1 MYHFYHSKTC
11 SEVIYID
18 FFFNDTATSEIYTIS
33 DIVVQ
38 IFGAIVLLT
47 TAQVAAKDNTLL
59 TPYDIVSKIQIVIF
73 LLYMLYRIVILY
85 KVEKR
90 TIPMVMGIILVLA
103 FVLNNIPS
111 IGGSISLISAVV
123 NALTFVLWIY
133 DIKLIFLDEKDKS
146 SEAAEN

>member
-1 MYHFYHSKTC
+1 MELRNKAKLFWW
-11 SEVIYID
+11 
-18 FFFNDTATSEIYTIS
+18 IYTIS
-33 DIVVQ
+33 DAIIQ

-59 TPYDIVSKIQIVIF
+59 TPYDIAFKVQIVIF
-73 LLYMLYRIVILY
+73 LLYMLYRIVVLY

-90 TIPMVMGIILVLA
+90 MVPMVMGIILVLA

-111 IGGSISLISAVV
+111 ICGSISLISAVV

-146 SEAAEN
+146 SEATEN

>member
-1 MYHFYHSKTC
+1 MELRNKAQLFWW
-11 SEVIYID
+11 
-18 FFFNDTATSEIYTIS
+18 IYTIS
-33 DIVVQ
+33 DIAVQ

-59 TPYDIVSKIQIVIF
+59 TPYDIVSKVQIVIF

-90 TIPMVMGIILVLA
+90 TIPMIVGIILVLA

-111 IGGSISLISAVV
+111 IGGSISVVV
-123 NALTFVLWIY
+123 NALTLVLWIY

-146 SEAAEN
+146 SEATEN

>member
-1 MYHFYHSKTC
+1 MNLQNKAKLFWW
-11 SEVIYID
+11 
-18 FFFNDTATSEIYTIS
+18 IYTIS
-33 DIVVQ
+33 DIAIQ
-38 IFGAIVLLT
+38 IFGAIVLLA
-47 TAQVAAKDNTLL
+47 TAQVAAKNNTLL
-59 TPYDIVSKIQIVIF
+59 TPYDIISKIQIVIF

-85 KVEKR
+85 KAEKR

-146 SEAAEN
+146 SKTAENEIS

>member
-1 MYHFYHSKTC
+1 MELRNKAKLFWW
-11 SEVIYID
+11 
-18 FFFNDTATSEIYTIS
+18 IYTIS
-33 DIVVQ
+33 DIAVQ

-59 TPYDIVSKIQIVIF
+59 TPYDIAFKVQIVIF
-73 LLYMLYRIVILY
+73 LLYMLYRIVVLY

-90 TIPMVMGIILVLA
+90 MVPMVMGIILVLA

-111 IGGSISLISAVV
+111 IGGSISVVV
-123 NALTFVLWIY
+123 NALTLVLWIY

-146 SEAAEN
+146 SEATEN

>member
-1 MYHFYHSKTC
+1 MELRNKAKLFWW
-11 SEVIYID
+11 
-18 FFFNDTATSEIYTIS
+18 IYTIS
-33 DIVVQ
+33 DIAVQ

-59 TPYDIVSKIQIVIF
+59 TPYDIVSKVQIVIF

-90 TIPMVMGIILVLA
+90 TIPMIVGIILVLA

-123 NALTFVLWIY
+123 DALTFVLWIY

-146 SEAAEN
+146 SEATEN

>member
-1 MYHFYHSKTC
+1 MNLQNKAKLFWW
-11 SEVIYID
+11 
-18 FFFNDTATSEIYTIS
+18 IYTIS

-59 TPYDIVSKIQIVIF
+59 TPYDIISKIQIVIF

-90 TIPMVMGIILVLA
+90 MIPMVMGIILVLA
-103 FVLNNIPS
+103 FVLNNIPH

>member
-1 MYHFYHSKTC
+1 MELRNKAQLFWW
-11 SEVIYID
+11 
-18 FFFNDTATSEIYTIS
+18 IYTIS
-33 DIVVQ
+33 DIAVQ

-59 TPYDIVSKIQIVIF
+59 TPYDIVSKVQIVIF

-90 TIPMVMGIILVLA
+90 TIPMIVGILLVLA

-146 SEAAEN
+146 SEATEN

>member
-1 MYHFYHSKTC
+1 MNLQNKAKLFWW
-11 SEVIYID
+11 
-18 FFFNDTATSEIYTIS
+18 IYTIS
-33 DIVVQ
+33 DIAIQ
-38 IFGAIVLLT
+38 IFGAIVLLA
-47 TAQVAAKDNTLL
+47 TAQVAAKNNTLL
-59 TPYDIVSKIQIVIF
+59 TPYDIVSKIQIVIY

-85 KVEKR
+85 KAEKR

-146 SEAAEN
+146 SKTAENEIS

>member
-1 MYHFYHSKTC
+1 MNLQNKAKLFWW
-11 SEVIYID
+11 
-18 FFFNDTATSEIYTIS
+18 IYTIS

-85 KVEKR
+85 KAEKR
-90 TIPMVMGIILVLA
+90 TIPMVMGIILVLT

-111 IGGSISLISAVV
+111 IGGSVSLISEVV
-123 NALTFVLWIY
+123 NALTLVLWIY
-133 DIKLIFLDEKDKS
+133 DIKLIFLNEKDKS
-146 SEAAEN
+146 SEATEN

>member
-1 MYHFYHSKTC
+1 MELRNKAKLFWW
-11 SEVIYID
+11 
-18 FFFNDTATSEIYTIS
+18 IYTIS
-33 DIVVQ
+33 DAIIQ

-47 TAQVAAKDNTLL
+47 TTQVAAEDNTLL
-59 TPYDIVSKIQIVIF
+59 TPYDIVSKVQIVIF

-90 TIPMVMGIILVLA
+90 TIPMIAGILLVLT

-146 SEAAEN
+146 SEATEN

>member
-1 MYHFYHSKTC
+1 MNLQNKAKLFWW
-11 SEVIYID
+11 
-18 FFFNDTATSEIYTIS
+18 IYTIS

-85 KVEKR
+85 KAEKR

>member
-1 MYHFYHSKTC
+1 MKLRNKAKLFWW
-11 SEVIYID
+11 
-18 FFFNDTATSEIYTIS
+18 IYTIS
-33 DIVVQ
+33 DAIIQ

-47 TAQVAAKDNTLL
+47 TAQVNAKDNTLL
-59 TPYDIVSKIQIVIF
+59 TPYDIAFKIQIVIF

-85 KVEKR
+85 KAEKR

-146 SEAAEN
+146 SEAAENEIL

>member
-1 MYHFYHSKTC
+1 MELQNKAKLFWW
-11 SEVIYID
+11 
-18 FFFNDTATSEIYTIS
+18 IYTIS

-47 TAQVAAKDNTLL
+47 TAQVAAEDNTLL

-90 TIPMVMGIILVLA
+90 MIPMVMGIILVLA

-111 IGGSISLISAVV
+111 IGGSISVVV
-123 NALTFVLWIY
+123 NALTLVLWIY

-146 SEAAEN
+146 SEATEN

>member
-1 MYHFYHSKTC
+1 MELRNKAKLFWW
-11 SEVIYID
+11 
-18 FFFNDTATSEIYTIS
+18 IYTIS

-73 LLYMLYRIVILY
+73 LLYMLYRIVVLY

-90 TIPMVMGIILVLA
+90 MVPMVMGIILVLA

>member
-1 MYHFYHSKTC
+1 MNLQNKAKLFWW
-11 SEVIYID
+11 
-18 FFFNDTATSEIYTIS
+18 IYTIS

-59 TPYDIVSKIQIVIF
+59 TPYDIAFKVQIVIF

-103 FVLNNIPS
+103 FVLNNILS

-146 SEAAEN
+146 SEAAENEIS

>member
-1 MYHFYHSKTC
+1 MNLQNKAKLFWW
-11 SEVIYID
+11 
-18 FFFNDTATSEIYTIS
+18 IYTIS

-85 KVEKR
+85 KAEKR
-90 TIPMVMGIILVLA
+90 TIPMVMGIILVLS

-146 SEAAEN
+146 SKTAENEIS

>member
-1 MYHFYHSKTC
+1 MNLQNKAKLFWW
-11 SEVIYID
+11 
-18 FFFNDTATSEIYTIS
+18 IYTIS
-33 DIVVQ
+33 DIAIQ
-38 IFGAIVLLT
+38 IFGAIVLLA
-47 TAQVAAKDNTLL
+47 TAQVAAKNNTLL

-85 KVEKR
+85 KAEKR
-90 TIPMVMGIILVLA
+90 TIPKVMGIILVLA

-146 SEAAEN
+146 SEAAENEIS

>member
-1 MYHFYHSKTC
+1 MNLQNKAKLFWW
-11 SEVIYID
+11 
-18 FFFNDTATSEIYTIS
+18 IYTIS
-33 DIVVQ
+33 DIAIQ

-85 KVEKR
+85 KAEKR

-111 IGGSISLISAVV
+111 TGGSISLISAVV

-133 DIKLIFLDEKDKS
+133 DIKLIFLDEKTSPPKRQKTKYH
-146 SEAAEN
+146 NIK

>member
-1 MYHFYHSKTC
+1 MNLQNKAKLFWW
-11 SEVIYID
+11 
-18 FFFNDTATSEIYTIS
+18 IYTIS

-47 TAQVAAKDNTLL
+47 TAQVAAEDNTLL
-59 TPYDIVSKIQIVIF
+59 TPYDIAFKIQIVIF

-85 KVEKR
+85 KAEKR
-90 TIPMVMGIILVLA
+90 TIPMVMGILLVLT

-111 IGGSISLISAVV
+111 IGGSVSLISAVV

-146 SEAAEN
+146 SEAAENEIS

>member
-1 MYHFYHSKTC
+1 MELRNKAKLFWW
-11 SEVIYID
+11 
-18 FFFNDTATSEIYTIS
+18 IYTIS
-33 DIVVQ
+33 DIAIQ

>member
-1 MYHFYHSKTC
+1 MELRNKAKLFWW
-11 SEVIYID
+11 
-18 FFFNDTATSEIYTIS
+18 IYTIS
-33 DIVVQ
+33 DAIIQ

-59 TPYDIVSKIQIVIF
+59 TPYDIVSKVQIVIF

-90 TIPMVMGIILVLA
+90 TIPMIVGILLVLT

-146 SEAAEN
+146 SEATEN

>member
-1 MYHFYHSKTC
+1 MNLQNKAKLFWW
-11 SEVIYID
+11 
-18 FFFNDTATSEIYTIS
+18 IYTIS
-33 DIVVQ
+33 DIAIQ

-47 TAQVAAKDNTLL
+47 TAQVAVEDNTLL
-59 TPYDIVSKIQIVIF
+59 TPYDIAFKVQIVIF
-73 LLYMLYRIVILY
+73 LLYMLYRIVVLY

-111 IGGSISLISAVV
+111 IGGSVSLISAVV

-146 SEAAEN
+146 SKTAENEIS

>member
-1 MYHFYHSKTC
+1 MELRNKAKLFWW
-11 SEVIYID
+11 
-18 FFFNDTATSEIYTIS
+18 IYTIS

-47 TAQVAAKDNTLL
+47 TAQVDAKDNTLL

-73 LLYMLYRIVILY
+73 LLYMLYRIVVLY

-90 TIPMVMGIILVLA
+90 TIPMIVGILLVLT

-146 SEAAEN
+146 SEAAENEIS

>member
-1 MYHFYHSKTC
+1 MNLQNKAKLFWW
-11 SEVIYID
+11 
-18 FFFNDTATSEIYTIS
+18 IYTIS

-90 TIPMVMGIILVLA
+90 MIPMVMGIILVLA
-103 FVLNNIPS
+103 FVLNNIPH

-146 SEAAEN
+146 YEAAEK

>member
-1 MYHFYHSKTC
+1 MNLRNKARLFWW
-11 SEVIYID
+11 
-18 FFFNDTATSEIYTIS
+18 IYTIS
-33 DIVVQ
+33 DATIQ

-47 TAQVAAKDNTLL
+47 TAQVAAEDNTLL
-59 TPYDIVSKIQIVIF
+59 TPYDIAFKVQIVIF

-90 TIPMVMGIILVLA
+90 MVPMVMGIILVLA

-111 IGGSISLISAVV
+111 IGGSISVVV

-133 DIKLIFLDEKDKS
+133 DIKLIFFDEKDKS
-146 SEAAEN
+146 SEATEN

>member
-1 MYHFYHSKTC
+1 MELRNKAKLFWW
-11 SEVIYID
+11 
-18 FFFNDTATSEIYTIS
+18 IYTIS
-33 DIVVQ
+33 DIAVQ

-59 TPYDIVSKIQIVIF
+59 TPYDIVSKVQIVIF

-90 TIPMVMGIILVLA
+90 TIPMIVGIILVLA

-111 IGGSISLISAVV
+111 IGGSISVVV
-123 NALTFVLWIY
+123 NALTLVLWIY

>member
-1 MYHFYHSKTC
+1 MKLRNKAKLFWW
-11 SEVIYID
+11 
-18 FFFNDTATSEIYTIS
+18 IYTIS
-33 DIVVQ
+33 DAIIQ

-47 TAQVAAKDNTLL
+47 TAQVAVEDNTLL
-59 TPYDIVSKIQIVIF
+59 TPYDIAFKVQIVIF
-73 LLYMLYRIVILY
+73 LLYMLYRIVVLY

-111 IGGSISLISAVV
+111 LGGSVSLISAVV

-146 SEAAEN
+146 SKTAENEIS

>member
-1 MYHFYHSKTC
+1 MKLRNKAKLFWW
-11 SEVIYID
+11 
-18 FFFNDTATSEIYTIS
+18 IYTIS

-47 TAQVAAKDNTLL
+47 TAQVAAEDNTLL
-59 TPYDIVSKIQIVIF
+59 TPYDIAFKIQIVIF

-85 KVEKR
+85 KAEKR
-90 TIPMVMGIILVLA
+90 TIPMVMGIILVLT

-111 IGGSISLISAVV
+111 IGGSVSLISAVV

-133 DIKLIFLDEKDKS
+133 DIKLIFLNEKDKS
-146 SEAAEN
+146 SEAAENEIS

>member
-1 MYHFYHSKTC
+1 MNLQNKAKLFWW
-11 SEVIYID
+11 
-18 FFFNDTATSEIYTIS
+18 IYTIS

-59 TPYDIVSKIQIVIF
+59 TPYDIAFKVQIVIF

-85 KVEKR
+85 KAEKR

-111 IGGSISLISAVV
+111 IGGSVSLISAVV

-146 SEAAEN
+146 SKTAENEIS

>member
-1 MYHFYHSKTC
+1 MELRSKAKL
-11 SEVIYID
+11 
-18 FFFNDTATSEIYTIS
+18 FWWIYTIS

-59 TPYDIVSKIQIVIF
+59 TPYDIAFKVQIVIF

-85 KVEKR
+85 KAEKR

>member
-1 MYHFYHSKTC
+1 MNLQNKAKLFWW
-11 SEVIYID
+11 
-18 FFFNDTATSEIYTIS
+18 IYTIS
-33 DIVVQ
+33 DIAIQ
-38 IFGAIVLLT
+38 IFGAIVLLA
-47 TAQVAAKDNTLL
+47 TAQVAAKNNTLL

-85 KVEKR
+85 KAEKR

-133 DIKLIFLDEKDKS
+133 DIKLIFLDEKGQVLRSDRKLNIS
-146 SEAAEN
+146 R